1 MNAKLT
7 LIMRLVK
14 HSVRLDYNTFY
25 FNFTY
30 FKFQDAIKLPVLV
43 SKNTILKAIKGSV
56 IIDGPLYYGRV
67 IIGGGHVG
75 IFDKRRSKTM
85 WEVSGTVNFKGK
97 AYIGHGSKIVVIRGG
112 ELILGDRFSIT
123 AETSIIAAKK
133 IEFGNSCLLSWD
145 ILIMDSDA
153 HTISNNLGE
162 IINAPKEIIFGDG
175 VWMGCRCTVL
185 KGAIIPNGA
194 VVGAGS
200 IVSRELD
207 KEQTLYAGVPAKLLK
222 ENISWK

>member
-1 MNAKLT
+1 
-7 LIMRLVK
+7 MRLVK
-14 HSVRLDYNTFY
+14 HAVRLDYNTFY

-43 SKNTILKAIKGSV
+43 SKNAILKATKGSV

-67 IIGGGHVG
+67 VIGGGHVG

-97 AYIGHGSKIVVIRGG
+97 AYIGRGSKIVVIKGG
-112 ELILGDRFSIT
+112 ELIFGDKFSIT

-133 IEFGNSCLLSWD
+133 IEFGSNCLLSWD

-153 HTISNNLGE
+153 HSILNQIGD

-175 VWMGCRCTVL
+175 IWMGCRCTVL
-185 KGAIIPNGA
+185 KGAIIRSGD
-194 VVGAGS
+194 VIGAGTT
-200 IVSRELD
+200 VSRVLD
-207 KEQTLYAGVPAKLLK
+207 EENALYAGVPAKLLK
-222 ENISWK
+222 QNISWR